1 MQDLTKRNMT
11 LIRFFIKSKDRVRGF
26 SRTNIDY
33 APQCAGMR
41 DYMGNKGS
49 SHLGKDREKMLT
61 QIFCIICAILFA
73 VLFGFSLFLSWVN
86 VEFWNEFVYMRK
98 DNVILNIL
106 GIALGLLLTWV
117 IGSLSEKLPIRYR
130 MDIIAAV
137 VGGVCTAVSIYWI
150 IASKT
155 EPQGDQANIVN
166 YAVAYKN
173 GDTSSLLKGGYV
185 GRYQQQLGLI
195 TFMRV
200 IFLLFGQGN
209 YKAYQYFSAL
219 MVFVIVFFGHK
230 IIRRITMDDIKA
242 DIIYLALMLFCI
254 PMYGY
259 TPFVYGE
266 IGSTGLVLLA
276 AWTLLSVLDRFSW
289 WKLLVLAVTCGMM
302 LQLRQNT
309 LIIAIALMI
318 VVLVKIIQKPKKE
331 LFFTGGAILAGIIII
346 QFGVSAIYRPFI
358 SEDTKSTPAILFITM
373 GTHDGIEGEPGWH
386 DNYDEDLYRE
396 AGYDY
401 DTASYMAWEDL
412 GEFIDKCVSDPR
424 YAARFFTLKM
434 NIQWNVPMYQ
444 CLVMNNCFYD
454 EPFKFADDI
463 YFNGNDKYLE
473 SFMNI
478 YQLLVYGG
486 VFCTLIIMR
495 KRWTRIENYVL
506 LIGVYGGFLFSLLWE
521 AKPRYVFP
529 YFIIMIPYAA
539 VGIAELLNLIINKL
553 SHNN

>member
-1 MQDLTKRNMT
+1 MT
-11 LIRFFIKSKDRVRGF
+11 HIRCFIKSSAEPGR
-26 SRTNIDY
+26 SCTNIDN
-33 APQCAGMR
+33 ARRGCAETGK
-41 DYMGNKGS
+41 YMKDKAAF
-49 SHLGKDREKMLT
+49 HLGTDREKMLA
-61 QIFCIICAILFA
+61 QIFCVICAVMFA
-73 VLFGFSLFLSWVN
+73 VLFGFSMLLSWVN

-98 DNVILNIL
+98 DNVLLNIL
-106 GIALGLLLTWV
+106 GIAVGLLL
-117 IGSLSEKLPIRYR
+117 IYILAGLCERLPICKR
-130 MDIIAAV
+130 MDIIAAA
-137 VGGVCTAVSIYWI
+137 VGIICAAVSIFWI

-155 EPQGDQANIVN
+155 EPQGDQANIVA

-219 MVFVIVFFGHK
+219 MVFVIVFSGHR
-230 IIRRITMDDIKA
+230 IIQYIAHNDIKA
-242 DIIYLALMLFCI
+242 DIIYLALMLCCI

-266 IGSTGLVLLA
+266 IASTALVLLA
-276 AWTLLSVLDRFSW
+276 AWVLLSTLDRFAW
-289 WKLLVLAVTCGMM
+289 WKLPVLAAACGMM
-302 LQLRQNT
+302 IQLRQNT
-309 LIIAIALMI
+309 LIIAIALII

-331 LFFTGGAILAGIIII
+331 LFFTGGAVIAGIAIT
-346 QFGVSAIYRPFI
+346 QLAVSFIYKPFI

-386 DNYDEDLYRE
+386 DNYDENLYRE

-401 DTASYMAWEDL
+401 ETASQIAREEL
-412 GEFIDKCVSDPR
+412 GEFIDKCADDPR
-424 YAARFFTLKM
+424 YALEFFTLKM

-454 EPFKFADDI
+454 EPLKFADDI

-473 SFMNI
+473 NFMNI

-486 VFCTLIIMR
+486 VLCILIIMR
-495 KRWTRIENYVL
+495 KRWTGIENYVL

-539 VGIAELLNLIINKL
+539 AGIAEIFRRLPFISSTVKK
-553 SHNN
+553 

>member
-1 MQDLTKRNMT
+1 MAGEYMSNKRT
-11 LIRFFIKSKDRVRGF
+11 LHFG
-26 SRTNIDY
+26 
-33 APQCAGMR
+33 A
-41 DYMGNKGS
+41 
-49 SHLGKDREKMLT
+49 DREKMLT
-61 QIFCIICAILFA
+61 QVFCVICGIVFA
-73 VLFGFSLFLSWVN
+73 ALFGFSLFLSWVN
-86 VEFWNEFVYMRK
+86 VEFWNEFVYMRR
-98 DNVILNIL
+98 DNVILNML
-106 GIALGLLLTWV
+106 GIAAGLLFAWIV
-117 IGSLSEKLPIRYR
+117 GGLSEKLPIHKK

-137 VGGVCTAVSIYWI
+137 IGIAGVAVSIYWI

-155 EPQGDQANIVN
+155 EPQGDQANIVT
-166 YAVAYKN
+166 YAMAYKN

-195 TFMRV
+195 TFMRILF
-200 IFLLFGQGN
+200 IFFGQGN
-209 YKAYQYFSAL
+209 YKAYQYFSAF
-219 MVFVIVFFGHK
+219 MVFVIVFSGHK
-230 IIRRITMDDIKA
+230 IIQCIARDNIKA
-242 DIIYLALMLFCI
+242 DAVYLVLMLLCV

-266 IGSTGLVLLA
+266 IGSTGLALLS
-276 AWTLLSVLDRFSW
+276 AWLFLSVLNRFSW
-289 WKLLVLAVTCGMM
+289 WKLPVLAAVCGMM

-309 LIIAIALMI
+309 LIIAIALI
-318 VVLVKIIQKPKKE
+318 LVLLVKIVQKPKKE
-331 LFFTGGAILAGIIII
+331 LFFTGGAIIAGMIII
-346 QFGVSAIYRPFI
+346 QLGISMIYKPFI
-358 SEDTKSTPAILFITM
+358 TEDTKSTPAILFITM

-401 DTASYMAWEDL
+401 DTASKMAREDL
-412 GEFIDKCVSDPR
+412 GEFIDKCVSDPQ
-424 YAARFFTLKM
+424 YAVKFFTLKM

-454 EPFKFADDI
+454 EPYKFADDI

-478 YQLLVYGG
+478 YQLLIYGG
-486 VFCTLIIMR
+486 VLCVLIIMR
-495 KRWTRIENYVL
+495 KKWTGIENYVL

-539 VGIAELLNLIINKL
+539 VGITELQNIILNNLVNKKINKIKTDGEV
-553 SHNN
+553 